1 MNNTA
6 YTIHWFKNKHLLF
19 VVSAFFIFFLVLIP
33 TSTAHATPIVGFN
46 PARIIDDGIFT
57 NSNTLNVAQIQAFLN
72 SKVSSCD
79 TNGTQPASD
88 FGRPDLTHAQYAA
101 LMGWSAPPYTCL
113 KDYSENNLSAAQ
125 IIYNTAQ
132 QFQINP
138 EVLIVLLQK
147 EQGLVTD
154 TWPLATQ
161 YRTATGYGCPDTTVC
176 NTVYYG
182 FTNQLHW
189 SGTMFRAILD
199 NNPNW
204 YTPYLLGNNYIR
216 WQQDSWNSSTSS
228 WQNVC
233 GGTTVDIQ
241 NRATQALYNYTP
253 YQPNAASLAAGYGTG
268 DSCSSYGNR
277 NFFAYFTD
285 WFGPTLSNVS
295 LQKGTSSN
303 TVYVVYDG
311 KKQGIPSPDIL
322 SAWGLSGLPVY
333 TVSDVAISAIPD
345 GGILTRLVKNPYNPS
360 MLLLAD
366 NGGFFNAWPN
376 TITNF
381 GLDPTTASTIS
392 PSLLSMTS
400 RSANLSPFIE
410 TPSVGGV
417 LLVDKG
423 TYHSFS
429 SLDSLVSWA
438 GSAPTTSTI
447 SSALFS
453 SILTANPTYGVY
465 SGQLADSV
473 GNRYL
478 VDNGATHPLIGS
490 LKVNY
495 PQDKQLTVDTALINL
510 LPKATALTPFVQS
523 VSGNTI
529 YLLDGGKKLG
539 FTSGDVFSSF
549 ISSNH
554 LGAVTYLSQSAV
566 DSVAYGPAIS
576 SRFIYNSTTPSA
588 NYYVNGSAIPL
599 TAPFA
604 ANNYG
609 LALSPDTIGD
619 LSVSASAISCGDGTG
634 FIQAQG
640 AATVYMIENGTRR
653 PITNP
658 RDFYLLDTS
667 GAICTLPPADANT
680 IPDGPIVTPFVQY
693 NGGYYLLEA
702 SKRYT
707 TDLSTLANFGVS
719 SPVQIT
725 SQIFSTYADGGTLA
739 LSFTANGNSYLVRNG
754 IYYSTSSAAISQLWG
769 IGAQAH
775 TAWLAQGL
783 VNGGSLDQYARSSDT
798 SNGTIYLVDSGTF
811 YGITDI
817 NSFMNSGASGKNIA
831 TIDAAYI
838 AAHSSASIWQGYLAK
853 DSTGIVWVLDNGTK
867 RKISSVAQADWVGTQ
882 IPTLLSDAYLSLLPQ
897 GPDLTY
903 SISATGSYTIYG
915 LDTGTKRGI
924 TALSKYVGTKYSPS
938 SSVSNYLLNDIPT
951 GPNI

>member
-6 YTIHWFKNKHLLF
+6 YTIHWFKNRHLLF

-33 TSTAHATPIVGFN
+33 TNNVHAAPIVGFN

-57 NSNTLNVAQIQAFLN
+57 NSNVLNVTQIQAFLN

-79 TNGTQPASD
+79 TNGTLPATEYGST
-88 FGRPDLTHAQYAA
+88 LTHAQYAA
-101 LMGWSAPPYTCL
+101 SMGWSAPPYTCL
-113 KDYSENNLSAAQ
+113 KDYTENGLSAAQ

-132 QFQINP
+132 QFQISP

-161 YRTATGYGCPDTTVC
+161 YRTATGYGCPDATVC

-189 SGTMFRAILD
+189 AGTMFRAILD
-199 NNPNW
+199 SNPNW
-204 YTPYLLGNNYIR
+204 STPYLLGNNYIR
-216 WQQDSWNSSTSS
+216 WHPDSWNSSTSS

-311 KKQGIPSPDIL
+311 QKQGIPSPDVL
-322 SAWGLSGLPVY
+322 NAWGLSGLPVY
-333 TVSDVAISAIPD
+333 TVSDVAIGAIPD
-345 GGILTRLVKNPYNPS
+345 GGTLTRLVKNPYNPA

-366 NGGFFNAWPN
+366 DGGFFNAWPN
-376 TITNF
+376 TIADF
-381 GLDPTTASTIS
+381 GLDPTTASTIT
-392 PSLLSMTS
+392 PSLLDMTL

-429 SLDSLVSWA
+429 SVDSLTSWA
-438 GSAPTTSTI
+438 GSAPAVSNI

-453 SILTANPTYGVY
+453 SILTANTNYGVF
-465 SGQLADSV
+465 SGQLTDSV

-478 VDNGATHPLIGS
+478 IDNGIAHPIVGS
-490 LKVNY
+490 PKVNY
-495 PQDKQLTVDTALINL
+495 LQDKQLTVDPALINL
-510 LPKATALTPFVQS
+510 LPKTAALTPFIKS

-529 YLLDGGKKLG
+529 YLLDSGKKLG
-539 FTSGDVFSSF
+539 FTSGDTFSSF
-549 ISSNH
+549 INSDH
-554 LGAVTYLSQSAV
+554 LGTVTYLSQSAV
-566 DSVAYGPAIS
+566 DSIASGPAIS
-576 SRFIYNSTTPSA
+576 SRFIYNSTTPSVS
-588 NYYVNGSAIPL
+588 YYINGSATPL

-609 LALSPDTIGD
+609 LALSPNTISD
-619 LSVSASAISCGDGTG
+619 LTVSTNTISCGDGTG
-634 FIQAQG
+634 FIQAKG
-640 AATVYMIENGTRR
+640 TATVYMIENGTKR

-658 RDFYLLDTS
+658 RDFNLLDTS
-667 GAICTLPPADANT
+667 GVICTLPPGDVNT
-680 IPDGPIVTPFVQY
+680 IPDGPIITPFVQY
-693 NGGYYLLEA
+693 NGGYYLLENG
-702 SKRYT
+702 KRYS
-707 TDLSTLANFGVS
+707 TDLPTLANFGVS

-725 SQIFSTYADGGTLA
+725 SQIFNTYTDGGALA
-739 LSFTANGNSYLVRNG
+739 LSFTANGNSYLLHNG
-754 IYYSTSSAAISQLWG
+754 AYYSTASAAISQLWN
-769 IGAQAH
+769 IGTQAH
-775 TAWLAQGL
+775 TAWLTRGL
-783 VNGGSLDQYARSSDT
+783 INGGPLDQYARSSDPL
-798 SNGTIYLVDSGTF
+798 NGTIYLVDGGTF

-817 NSFMNSGASGKNIA
+817 NSFMNSGASGNNVV
-831 TIDAAYI
+831 TVDAVYI
-838 AAHSSASIWQGYLAK
+838 AAHSSTAPWQGYLAK
-853 DSTGIVWVLDNGTK
+853 DAAGTIWVLDNGTK
-867 RKISSVAQADWVGTQ
+867 RKISSTAQADWIGTQ
-882 IPTLLSDAYLSLLPQ
+882 TPTLLSNTYLSLLPQ
-897 GPDLTY
+897 GSDLTY
-903 SISATGSYTIYG
+903 SINTNGSYTVYG
-915 LDTGTKRGI
+915 LGAGMKRGI
-924 TALSKYVGTKYSPS
+924 TTLSKYTGTKYDPS
-938 SSVSNYLLNDIPT
+938 SLVSNYLLNEIPT
-951 GPNI
+951 GSNI